1 MYVYIYICI
10 FPELVLRKINN
21 TRMPGFFY
29 SHKKNG
35 NPLQGSCL
43 DNPRDRGA
51 WWAAICGVTQ
61 SQTWLKQLSGSSSLQ
76 SQCSKNEE
84 GKKMRQGRRVNKTV
98 TVQQQSLF
106 HKPHVDLNNLLR
118 GLKKIICLGLSYSA
132 LLPMRGN
139 SSTFQ
144 GGIKQCTISSESRS
158 GRTKGQ
164 DSGHVISEFRRGM

>member
-1 MYVYIYICI
+1 
-10 FPELVLRKINN
+10 
-21 TRMPGFFY
+21 
-29 SHKKNG
+29 
-35 NPLQGSCL
+35 
-43 DNPRDRGA
+43 
-51 WWAAICGVTQ
+51 
-61 SQTWLKQLSGSSSLQ
+61 
-76 SQCSKNEE
+76 
-84 GKKMRQGRRVNKTV
+84 MRQGRRVNKTV

-118 GLKKIICLGLSYSA
+118 GLKKIICLALSYSA

>member
-1 MYVYIYICI
+1 
-10 FPELVLRKINN
+10 
-21 TRMPGFFY
+21 
-29 SHKKNG
+29 
-35 NPLQGSCL
+35 
-43 DNPRDRGA
+43 
-51 WWAAICGVTQ
+51 
-61 SQTWLKQLSGSSSLQ
+61 
-76 SQCSKNEE
+76 
-84 GKKMRQGRRVNKTV
+84 MRQGRRVNKTV